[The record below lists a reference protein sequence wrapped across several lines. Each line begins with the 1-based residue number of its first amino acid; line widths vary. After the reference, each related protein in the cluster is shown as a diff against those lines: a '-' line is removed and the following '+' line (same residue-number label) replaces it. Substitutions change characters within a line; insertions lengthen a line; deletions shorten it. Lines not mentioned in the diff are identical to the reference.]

1 MPPRSPAP
9 SVPIAVVGLSTLVPG
24 SSEAAGFWRD
34 VAAGRDLITE
44 VPASHWLP
52 EDHYDADPAARDK
65 TYATRGSFLSPVDF
79 DPLAFAT
86 PPSSIPATDSAQ
98 LLALVAAQLLLRDV
112 FGDRSPTAEIRERT
126 GIILGA
132 CSTELMHAMSSR
144 SQRPTWRRV
153 LRAQGLREEQTER
166 LCDAL
171 VSAFPEWQES
181 SFPGLLTNVVAG
193 RVARHF
199 DLHGSNYTT
208 DAACASSLSAL
219 SACIDELVLGRAD
232 MMLTGGVDPLSDA
245 FSYTCFSKTPAL
257 SPSGDCRPFSADAD
271 GTLLG
276 EAVIMLALKRLG
288 DAERAGD
295 RIYAVIRGIGSS
307 SDGRGSSIYA
317 PTAAGQVRALRR
329 AYEAAGYG
337 PGTVELVEAHGTG
350 TRAGDETEAAA
361 LQEAFGADPP
371 SAGTPW
377 CALGSVKSQIGHTK
391 AAAGA
396 AGLAKAVLALHHRT
410 LPPTLKAESPT
421 PALDTDSGPFYLSHR
436 TRPWVRGSEHPRR
449 ASVSSFGF
457 GGTNFHIALEEYTP
471 QDGSPHRQGLF
482 RTAPDELVL
491 ISASSASALT
501 RDLGRL
507 SETVAPLTETART
520 SQEAFDATASHRW
533 CTVVRDL
540 AALRAAAADSRARIL
555 QQPDT
560 AFVTP
565 GGTRYQS
572 GTGREGRVA
581 LLFPGQGSQY
591 PGMGAEVALHV
602 PQALSAWD
610 RLADVDI
617 DGRPL
622 HRSVFPP
629 PASNDAQREA
639 QDRELEATERAQPA
653 LAAHALVM
661 RDVLLAVG
669 FRPDCVAG
677 HSFGELTALHA
688 AGACSDDTL
697 MALASTRGRLLR
709 DAGTVPGAM
718 LALQA
723 TAEQTAHLVN
733 GIEDLWVANDNA
745 PGQHV
750 LSGSTAAI
758 DRARTRAA
766 ERRIPAQRLAV
777 SSAFHS
783 PLLAS
788 ATEDWRSAVAKA
800 AFTPAQLP
808 VYSNVTAQPYPA
820 SASEALALLTD
831 HLTSTVRFTDTVRA
845 LYEDGVRLF
854 VEAGPG
860 TVLTGLVSQ
869 ILAGEPHTAVSADHR
884 TGSGLSALHKTLGTL
899 SVAGHPLD
907 CTPLW
912 SAYATAP
919 SPPPRRSMS
928 IPIAGPNS
936 HTGYRGTGGPTE
948 DPPRDTPRA
957 PDAARPHAPEA
968 PGDTRPATPAAW
980 SVPAGHPHD
989 PAVRDLSA
997 VPPGAPSSAAPDQE
1011 HATASDLWLRAF
1023 LEVQQHAATA
1033 HSQYQELT
1041 SSSHAAFLDLARS
1054 TLGGLSG
1061 LLAGNTPG
1069 TSEELPVLPP
1079 AEPHL
1084 LPVTP
1089 SPAEHQQSTRPRA
1102 VPATAD
1108 ASAGTATQAEVMQR
1122 PPHLTSP
1129 ALVDDRRSPVA
1140 KEERGAGGKEEER
1153 GAGGNATGQAPGG
1166 IVLAVVAELTGYP
1179 VEMLTPSLDLEVDL
1193 GVDSLKRVQILSR
1206 LSEHFPNETDI
1217 DPAELIN
1224 LRTIAEIADKLAGL
1238 HPTGESAPR
1247 ADHSSPA
1254 SAPSAPRPPTTPS
1267 LPAQSPSRA
1276 EVVRTVLT
1284 LEEAEAAGP
1293 PVTAHLDGLPL
1304 YLTRD
1309 ALGVATPLA
1318 ALLQRAGVEATVVD
1332 QAPAGARALV
1342 ILDGLQPA
1350 PAPHPPGADAVEL
1363 PRRVLQRLRALG
1375 PELTRDAGVL
1385 VTVQDTGGDFG
1396 VRGASA
1402 RADSAALAAL
1412 ARTAASEWR
1421 TARVKAIDIDCAS
1434 RTPQQIAQALA
1445 DELLDGDLAGNVA
1458 LATDGTR
1465 RVLQDTPQHR
1475 AEPQPLDLGEDPV
1488 VVVSGG
1494 ARGITSLCVRA
1505 LACAHRPKMLL
1516 LGRTELIDED
1526 DELRAADSEAAVRSV
1541 LARHTTP
1548 GADTS
1553 LRDLAQGSRAVLASR
1568 EVRTTLDLLTEAGA
1582 DVRYVRTDVRDREA
1596 VQDALAA
1603 ARRDWGPITALLHG
1617 AGVLADQHIT
1627 DKSDAEFTEVFITKV
1642 EGLAN
1647 LLDAT
1652 RDDPL
1657 RLLCVFSSVSARVGT
1672 AGQCDY
1678 AAANET
1684 VEHLAAIRAT
1694 LRPDCRTKAI
1704 SWGPWS
1710 TGMVT
1715 SAHAE
1720 HFRRLGVALLT
1731 PQAGTEAFLA
1741 ELDQPTPVRV
1751 GLAAGPTGTA
1761 ASASHP
1767 AQQDAF
1773 TEITLA
1779 PDTQPWLRDHR
1790 IAGRPVVPVALV
1802 LEWFIHAASTAA
1814 PSGRSPVLRDLTVL
1828 KAIALEASDEGSH
1841 RLDLRTSP
1849 EESGVR
1855 LNLDAPDGTRHY
1867 TATATWE
1874 NSEVLEGPPAPAAES
1889 TGDRSADEHPGLDVY
1904 NGGMLFHGPALQ
1916 AIETVGSL
1924 DAEGA
1929 TGTLLGTADLNWPQ
1943 ASWHSDPALL
1953 DGAFQ
1958 LAALWVLS
1966 SAGIQALPMG
1976 VREARLRLSPPAGTP
1991 VRCVVRAV
1999 RHGST
2004 NAVCDIWITSRGRE
2018 PAEVL
2023 VVLKGVELV
2032 HRMDVARQAPAL
2044 TADQG

>member
-1 MPPRSPAP
+1 M
-9 SVPIAVVGLSTLVPG
+9 PIAVVGLSTLVPG

-86 PPSSIPATDSAQ
+86 PPSSIPATDSTQ
-98 LLALVAAQLLLRDV
+98 LLALVAAQLVLRDV
-112 FGDRSPTAEIRERT
+112 FGGRPLPAEIRERT

-132 CSTELMHAMSSR
+132 YTTELMLAMSFR
-144 SQRPTWRRV
+144 SQRPTWRRI

-171 VSAFPEWQES
+171 VSAYPEWQES

-276 EAVIMLALKRLG
+276 EAVIMLALKRLE
-288 DAERAGD
+288 DAEQAGD

-317 PTAAGQVRALRR
+317 PTAAGQLRALRR

-361 LQEAFGADPP
+361 LQEAFGADAPRV
-371 SAGTPW
+371 GTPW

-421 PALDTDSGPFYLSHR
+421 SALDTDSGPFYLSHR
-436 TRPWVRGSEHPRR
+436 TRPWIRSSEHPRR

-471 QDGSPHRQGLF
+471 QEGSLHRQGLF
-482 RTAPDELVL
+482 RTAPNELVL

-501 RDLGRL
+501 RDLERL
-507 SETVAPLTETART
+507 SGTVVSLAETART
-520 SQEAFDATASHRW
+520 SQETFDATASHRW

-540 AALRAAAADSRARIL
+540 AELHAAAADSRARIL

-610 RLADVDI
+610 RLANVDI

-629 PASNDAQREA
+629 PASNDAQRDV
-639 QDRELEATERAQPA
+639 QDRELRATERAQPA
-653 LAAHALVM
+653 LAAHALLM

-697 MALASTRGRLLR
+697 MALACTRGRLLR
-709 DAGTVPGAM
+709 DAGTVPGGM

-723 TAEQTAHLVN
+723 TAEQTAQLVN

-758 DRARTRAA
+758 NHAQTRAA

-783 PLLAS
+783 PLLS
-788 ATEDWRSAVAKA
+788 TATEDWRRAVAKA
-800 AFTPAQLP
+800 AFIPPQLP

-831 HLTSTVRFTDTVRA
+831 HLTSTVRFTDTMRA
-845 LYEDGVRLF
+845 LYQDGVRLF
-854 VEAGPG
+854 VEVGPG

-907 CTPLW
+907 YTSLW

-919 SPPPRRSMS
+919 PPPPRRSMS

-936 HTGYRGTGGPTE
+936 NTGYRGTGGPAE
-948 DPPRDTPRA
+948 DPPHDTPQTPNA
-957 PDAARPHAPEA
+957 VQSHAPEA
-968 PGDTRPATPAAW
+968 PGNTRPATPAAW
-980 SVPAGHPHD
+980 SVPTGHPYD
-989 PAVRDLSA
+989 PAVQDRAA
-997 VPPGAPSSAAPDQE
+997 VTPGAPSSPAPDQE
-1011 HATASDLWLRAF
+1011 YATASGLWLRAF

-1061 LLAGNTPG
+1061 LLPGNTPG

-1079 AEPHL
+1079 AKPPF
-1084 LPVTP
+1084 LPETP
-1089 SPAEHQQSTRPRA
+1089 PLAEHQPSTRPSA

-1108 ASAGTATQAEVMQR
+1108 TSAGTATQAEVMQR

-1129 ALVDDRRSPVA
+1129 AFVDHRQSPA
-1140 KEERGAGGKEEER
+1140 AKEEER
-1153 GAGGNATGQAPGG
+1153 GAGGNATGQAPRG
-1166 IVLAVVAELTGYP
+1166 IVLAIVAELTGYP

-1224 LRTIAEIADKLAGL
+1224 LRTIAEIADKLASL
-1238 HPTGESAPR
+1238 HPADESAPR
-1247 ADHSSPA
+1247 ADDSSPA

-1267 LPAQSPSRA
+1267 LPAQSHSRA

-1284 LEEAEAAGP
+1284 LEEAEVAGP
-1293 PVTAHLDGLPL
+1293 SVMAHLDGLPL
-1304 YLTRD
+1304 YLTQD
-1309 ALGVATPLA
+1309 ALGIATPLA
-1318 ALLQRAGVEATVVD
+1318 TLLQRAGIEATVVH

-1350 PAPHPPGADAVEL
+1350 PASHTPGADPVEL
-1363 PRRVLQRLRALG
+1363 PQRVLQRLRALA
-1375 PELTRDAGVL
+1375 PELRNNIGVL

-1412 ARTAASEWR
+1412 ARTAASEWQ

-1458 LATDGTR
+1458 LAADGTR

-1475 AEPQPLDLGEDPV
+1475 AEPQPLDLGPNPV

-1505 LACAHRPKMLL
+1505 LASVHRPKMLL
-1516 LGRTELIDED
+1516 LGRTELIDEG

-1541 LARHTTP
+1541 LARHTAP

-1553 LRDLAQGSRAVLASR
+1553 LQGLAQGSRAVLASR
-1568 EVRTTLDLLTEAGA
+1568 EVRTNLDMLTAAGA
-1582 DVRYVRTDVRDREA
+1582 DVRYVRADVRDREA
-1596 VQDALAA
+1596 VEGALAA

-1627 DKSDAEFTEVFITKV
+1627 DKSDAEFTEVFTTKV
-1642 EGLAN
+1642 DGLAN
-1647 LLDAT
+1647 LLHVT

-1684 VEHLAAIRAT
+1684 VEHLAAAQAT

-1731 PQAGTEAFLA
+1731 PQAGAEAFLA

-1751 GLAAGPTGTA
+1751 GLAAGRTDTA
-1761 ASASHP
+1761 ASASHS

-1802 LEWFIHAASTAA
+1802 LEWFIHAACTAA
-1814 PSGRSPVLRDLTVL
+1814 PSARWPVLRDLTVL

-1841 RLDLRTSP
+1841 RLHLRTSP
-1849 EESGVR
+1849 NESGLR
-1855 LNLDAPDGTRHY
+1855 LHLDAPDGTRHY
-1867 TATATWE
+1867 TATVIWE
-1874 NSEVLEGPPAPAAES
+1874 NSEILEGPPAPATEGTGGTSAE
-1889 TGDRSADEHPGLDVY
+1889 EHAGLDVY
-1904 NGGMLFHGPALQ
+1904 NGGMLFHGPTLQ
-1916 AIETVGSL
+1916 AIETVSSL

-1966 SAGIQALPMG
+1966 AAGIQALPMG
-1976 VREARLRLSPPAGTP
+1976 VREARLRLSPSAGTP
-1991 VRCVVRAV
+1991 VRCIVRAV

-2004 NAVCDIWITSRGRE
+2004 YAVCDIWITSCGRE
-2018 PAEVL
+2018 PAEVFA
-2023 VVLKGVELV
+2023 VLKGVELV
-2032 HRMDVARQAPAL
+2032 HRTDVAPAPAL